1 MTHQSAGFR
10 SATPRHISLAAALVL
25 TLLPLAN
32 AAAQDLPRVRVTNGD
47 TTIRAMRYSMS
58 DVWRLTRAES
68 GTVFEVLSIDG
79 DQARFLESNY
89 YLVLL
94 PRDAWG
100 TQWVGWISG
109 RNLEQAAPRPPAS
122 ASRPAASPAAGA
134 VTVMADAPTPG
145 RAPAPSTTSSTT
157 SLMPSPTPTTA
168 ATAPRS
174 MPDVVLQF
182 AFDRSDLAEVAKY
195 NLTTALSTMTTGGDS
210 VSFAI
215 GGHAD
220 ATGPDV
226 YNQKLGLAR
235 ADAVRKYMVDDLK
248 VPADRISVS
257 SYGETRPVA
266 SNATSDGRAENRRVV
281 LTVTAASSL
290 R

>member
-1 MTHQSAGFR
+1 MTHRPARFR
-10 SATPRHISLAAALVL
+10 SATPRHATLLAALVL

-32 AAAQDLPRVRVTNGD
+32 AEAQDLPRVRVTNGD
-47 TTIRAMRYSMS
+47 TTIRAMRYSMN
-58 DVWRLTRAES
+58 DVWLLTRADS
-68 GTVFEVLSIDG
+68 GAVFEVISIDG

-109 RNLEQAAPRPPAS
+109 RNLEPAAPRPLAS
-122 ASRPAASPAAGA
+122 AGQPTTSPVAALAAR
-134 VTVMADAPTPG
+134 VADAPTPT
-145 RAPAPSTTSSTT
+145 RTATASPAAPAMPPSVMT
-157 SLMPSPTPTTA
+157 
-168 ATAPRS
+168 ATAPRP

-195 NLTTALSTMTTGGDS
+195 SLTTALSTMTTEAGS
-210 VSFAI
+210 LSFAL

-220 ATGPDV
+220 ATGPDT

-235 ADAVRKYMVDDLK
+235 ADAVRKYMVEDLK

-266 SNATSDGRAENRRVV
+266 PNDTSDGRAENRRVV
-281 LTVTAASSL
+281 VTVTAAGGV